1 MMPKCKNCNTKLEEA
16 GTVKLNGAPYTGSP
30 FAAFTWLGDK
40 RSTRS
45 FLLFVVSALIFSL
58 METILCLVIT
68 TVFFGYHILVTND
81 PKQVYNC
88 PSYPKI
94 YVGDKLYEYH
104 HGDDLYR

>member
-1 MMPKCKNCNTKLEEA
+1 MMLKCKNCNTKLEEA

-45 FLLFVVSALIFSL
+45 FFLFVVSALIFSL
-58 METILCLVIT
+58 TETMPWLLIT

-88 PSYPKI
+88 PSCPKI

-104 HGDDLYR
+104 RGDDLYM